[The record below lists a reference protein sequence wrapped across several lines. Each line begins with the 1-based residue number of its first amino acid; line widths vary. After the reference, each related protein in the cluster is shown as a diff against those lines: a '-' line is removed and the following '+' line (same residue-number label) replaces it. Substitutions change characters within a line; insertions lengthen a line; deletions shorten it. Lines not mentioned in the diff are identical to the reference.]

1 MEVTRLVGSVT
12 AYWWYLVHLVAV
24 FVLLVYAPYS
34 KFAHLIYRGV
44 AMAYAKAIGREPK
57 IQL

>member
-1 MEVTRLVGSVT
+1 
-12 AYWWYLVHLVAV
+12 
-24 FVLLVYAPYS
+24 VLLVYAPYS